1 MFNWRCSGTA
11 SRRAAFLL
19 LLLVSAGCA
28 VMQPQPPVI
37 TFGQPVQV
45 DYTCRVKD
53 GGLAATTSAEAGK
66 AADAARSAIF
76 ARPPAYGPVLMTAG
90 EITECTECDRDRRD
104 FRLVLEETIQRQL
117 VGLQAGRETP
127 MAVASDELLMDEQ
140 EGTIKIRRSQ
150 SRLRVK
156 PFDGKQLQEM
166 LGRLPLAGETVIPE
180 GSSVLPFKVLEI
192 KGPAVL
198 VEFQVDQS
206 QPFPTP
212 FGPASIES
220 IEEQEFRIRI
230 NPSIGHLIRSGGLIG
245 RVVAVD
251 DDFIT
256 FDYRHPFGY
265 EELFCQVTVSDAQ
278 VPAQGAPGA
287 LSKAGQ

>member
-1 MFNWRCSGTA
+1 MFNRRSFDA
-11 SRRAAFLL
+11 AFHRAAFLL
-19 LLLVSAGCA
+19 LLFVSAGCA

-45 DYTCRVKD
+45 DYTCESKN

-66 AADAARSAIF
+66 AADIARAAIF
-76 ARPPAYGPVLMTAG
+76 AAPPAYGPVLMTAG
-90 EITECTECDRDRRD
+90 EIAECTECDRDKRD
-104 FRLVLEETIQRQL
+104 FRLVLEETIQKQL
-117 VGLQAGRETP
+117 VGLQTGRKTL
-127 MAVASDELLMDEQ
+127 MAVATDELLMDEQ

-198 VEFQVDQS
+198 VEFQLDPA

-212 FGPASIES
+212 FGPATIEAS
-220 IEEQEFRIRI
+220 DGQEFRIRI
-230 NPSIGHLIRSGGLIG
+230 NPAIGHLVRSGGLIG
-245 RVVAVD
+245 RVVAFD
-251 DDFIT
+251 DDYIT
-256 FDYRHPFGY
+256 LDYRHPFGY
-265 EELFCQVTVSDAQ
+265 EELLCQVTVAEAEAS
-278 VPAQGAPGA
+278 VQGAPGA